1 MIRMCD
7 SDGDGQV
14 TFDEFYKMM
23 TTPAPPLPLGIAA
36 RWRLCMAF
44 SRFFY
49 RFWRGFHLFSRV
61 SELKARGRWLPRPPP
76 VISNKK
82 KPYSDKLGGAKRCV

>member
-23 TTPAPPLPLGIAA
+23 TTPAPPLP
-36 RWRLCMAF
+36 
-44 SRFFY
+44 
-49 RFWRGFHLFSRV
+49 
-61 SELKARGRWLPRPPP
+61 PP

-82 KPYSDKLGGAKRCV
+82 KPYSDKLGGAKRYAKQLTETGPTFAQKRGPQRGRREHSWKRQEWTLV